1 MLSLGLLT
9 ACQESP
15 EDKIRV
21 APGQAEFARAEISM
35 ITTTIMTSI
44 TIAIIATFL
53 LLRSKESV
61 VLQIYVFKRFVMACG
76 CPTSPF

>member
-21 APGQAEFARAEISM
+21 APGQAEFARAEISIIM
-35 ITTTIMTSI
+35 TTIMASMTM
-44 TIAIIATFL
+44 L
-53 LLRSKESV
+53 LLLLFYCSGPKRVLCYRSICSRGSSWYV
-61 VLQIYVFKRFVMACG
+61 VA
-76 CPTSPF
+76 